1 MLALPLPF
9 LACRP
14 RSVCLATQIYSREK
28 VSFGEFELNCRTG
41 ELRRNDS
48 ILKLQPQPAKVLAIL
63 VERAGVVVTRQE
75 LAEQLWGSDTYVDF
89 EHGLNFAIRQ
99 VRSVLEDDAEHP
111 RFLETV
117 PKRGYRFIATVNE
130 VSAPAPSVQD
140 LVPPSPSRKSSLRYI
155 ALCVVIAAA
164 GAGLMVAFHP
174 ERWRFTNRKRIESL
188 AVLPLHNLSSTPE
201 QQYFS
206 DGMTDELITELAK
219 IPRLRVISHTSV
231 ERYKDTK
238 EALPA
243 IARELGVDAVVEG
256 TVLRSGDRV
265 RISAQLI
272 DARTDQHVW
281 AESYERDL
289 RDILS
294 LQAEVSQ
301 QIAHQVGIT
310 LTAGEKTRLA
320 AARVVDP
327 AAHEAYLKGEFYWS
341 QLTCDG
347 FENAL
352 KSFQDAVAKDPSFA
366 PAYAGMADSY
376 FNLADWRCWP
386 LDTFAKAEASA
397 WKATELDPDFAG
409 SRATLAELAFYHE
422 WNWKKADEEFRKA
435 LELDPNAAGT
445 YSSYAIYLVS
455 MGQPERA
462 LANMQKAQ
470 KLDPVSE
477 ETNVTHAY
485 LYYLAH
491 QYDQAIEQAK
501 KTLDL
506 YPGLGAVYYW
516 LGQSYEQ
523 KGMAEEAIAAYLK
536 CRANAPNE
544 VAALRSAYKKR
555 GLPGYWLE
563 ERRLRKKAKK
573 EVDPV
578 LQAMYYSHTGEK
590 EKAVQALRLGFEQHC
605 DGLQF
610 LKVEPVY
617 DSLRDDPKF
626 KELVA
631 QLGF

>member
-1 MLALPLPF
+1 
-9 LACRP
+9 
-14 RSVCLATQIYSREK
+14 
-28 VSFGEFELNCRTG
+28 
-41 ELRRNDS
+41 
-48 ILKLQPQPAKVLAIL
+48 
-63 VERAGVVVTRQE
+63 
-75 LAEQLWGSDTYVDF
+75 
-89 EHGLNFAIRQ
+89 
-99 VRSVLEDDAEHP
+99 
-111 RFLETV
+111 
-117 PKRGYRFIATVNE
+117 
-130 VSAPAPSVQD
+130 
-140 LVPPSPSRKSSLRYI
+140 
-155 ALCVVIAAA
+155 VIAAA
-164 GAGLMVAFHP
+164 AAGLIVAFHS
-174 ERWRFTNRKRIESL
+174 ELWRFTNRRRIESL
-188 AVLPLHNLSSTPE
+188 AVLPLHNLSSTSE

-272 DARTDQHVW
+272 DARSDQHVW

-301 QIAHQVGIT
+301 QIAHRVGIT
-310 LTAGEKTRLA
+310 LTAGEQTRLA
-320 AARVVDP
+320 ASRPVDP

-341 QLTCDG
+341 QLTCGG

-376 FNLADWRCWP
+376 FKLADWRCWP
-386 LDTFAKAEASA
+386 LETFTKAETSA
-397 WKATELDPDFAG
+397 RRATELDPDFAG
-409 SRATLAELAFYHE
+409 SRATLGELAFYHE
-422 WNWKKADEEFRKA
+422 WNWGKADEEFRKA

-445 YSSYAIYLVS
+445 YSSYAIYLAS
-455 MGQPERA
+455 MGQSERA
-462 LANMQKAQ
+462 LASVRKAQ
-470 KLDPVSE
+470 QLDPVSE
-477 ETNVTHAY
+477 ETNLTHVY
-485 LYYLAH
+485 VYYLAH

-501 KTLDL
+501 RTLEL
-506 YPGLGAVYYW
+506 YPGSGAVYYW
-516 LGQSYEQ
+516 LGQSYEK

-536 CRANAPNE
+536 CRANADD
-544 VAALRSAYKKR
+544 VVVLRSAYKKR
-555 GLPGYWLE
+555 GLPGYWQQE
-563 ERRLRKKAKK
+563 MRLRKKAKK

-590 EKAVQALRLGFEQHC
+590 EKALQVLRLGFEQHC

-631 QLGF
+631 KLGF